1 MMTRERTFR
10 ELEMLFPDL
19 CQGDNHILLNFAKA
33 WRSGIIPVAIYHHEG
48 RGIGT
53 PGSSQLKIL
62 VIVTFC

>member
-1 MMTRERTFR
+1 
-10 ELEMLFPDL
+10 MLFPDL